1 MTTGSKIRFNT
12 ASDVFEAFPSL
23 SEEVSAVPTVDPP
36 LAYLRQLADSR
47 TPEDAITFAAYM
59 LPRRETVWWSVQCVR
74 ALAPPQTESE
84 DRAIKMAEVWV
95 REPEEHRRKA
105 AMDIGMKLDKN
116 NPSTWV
122 ALSAAWAGGAMTA
135 GDHQGP
141 PNPMQLTPQAARIA
155 ILIALSRGASA
166 DRQAAIKLCIDG
178 ANKLAG

>member
-1 MTTGSKIRFNT
+1 MTAGSKIRFET
-12 ASDVFEAFPSL
+12 AADVFGAFPNL
-23 SEEVSAVPTVDPP
+23 EDEVSASPLPQPP
-36 LAYLRQLADSR
+36 LDYLKTLAEST

-116 NPSTWV
+116 QPSTWV
-122 ALSAAWAGGAMTA
+122 ALAAAWAGGNMMA

-141 PNPMQLTPQAARIA
+141 PSPMQLTPQAARIA